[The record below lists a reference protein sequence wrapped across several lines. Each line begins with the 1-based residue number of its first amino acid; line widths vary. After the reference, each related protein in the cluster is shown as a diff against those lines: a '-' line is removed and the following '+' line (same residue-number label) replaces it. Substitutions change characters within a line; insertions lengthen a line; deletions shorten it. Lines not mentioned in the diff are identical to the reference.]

1 MVLTLCYIRIS
12 SIKILPAVSLL
23 PVALSKVMIP
33 CAIESC
39 SSGLLTPP
47 PAPPSH
53 THTHTHTHTHIQT
66 HFLYSALPSTM
77 LLYQLL
83 TLASCTSAV
92 SWQVF
97 LPRSA
102 IPVERVDSNANYIF
116 FISKLTRSCCNVMIS

>member
-1 MVLTLCYIRIS
+1 MVLTLCCIRIS

-47 PAPPSH
+47 PPPPPTH
-53 THTHTHTHTHIQT
+53 THTHTHTHTQA

-77 LLYQLL
+77 LLYQIL

-102 IPVERVDSNANYIF
+102 IPVVRVDSNANYIS

>member
-1 MVLTLCYIRIS
+1 MLLTLCYLRIS
-12 SIKILPAVSLL
+12 SIKVLPSVSLL
-23 PVALSKVMIP
+23 SVALSKIMFP

-39 SSGLLTPP
+39 SSGLLAHAPP
-47 PAPPSH
+47 PPP
-53 THTHTHTHTHIQT
+53 TQT

-102 IPVERVDSNANYIF
+102 IPVERVDSNANYIS
-116 FISKLTRSCCNVMIS
+116 FISEVTRACCNVMISWTFHNIKACH

>member
-12 SIKILPAVSLL
+12 SIKILPAVSRL
-23 PVALSKVMIP
+23 PVALSKVLIP

-39 SSGLLTPP
+39 SSGLLAPP
-47 PAPPSH
+47 PPPPN
-53 THTHTHTHTHIQT
+53 THTHTQA
-66 HFLYSALPSTM
+66 HFLYSALPSAM

-102 IPVERVDSNANYIF
+102 IPVERVDSNANYVS
-116 FISKLTRSCCNVMIS
+116 FISKLTRPCWNVMIS